1 MSNEQGS
8 LQTGSCFRRGV
19 LTRVLRGA
27 QEIIE
32 WLANPDAFQADA
44 LPKFVE
50 EYDAV
55 PYLLSALP
63 IAAAVMAVQ
72 LAHELAHRAVAARR
86 QVRAHCGSN
95 VRV

>member
-1 MSNEQGS
+1 M
-8 LQTGSCFRRGV
+8 
-19 LTRVLRGA
+19 LRGA

-55 PYLLSALP
+55 PYLLSAVP
-63 IAAAVMAVQ
+63 IAAGVMGVQ
-72 LAHELAHRAVAARR
+72 LAHELAHRAVAARK
-86 QVRAHCGSN
+86 QVRALWCVSSLGLRCRRFGQHAA
-95 VRV
+95 

>member
-1 MSNEQGS
+1 M
-8 LQTGSCFRRGV
+8 
-19 LTRVLRGA
+19 LRDA

-63 IAAAVMAVQ
+63 IAAGVMGVQ
-72 LAHELAHRAVAARR
+72 LAHELAHRAVAARK
-86 QVRAHCGSN
+86 QVRALCGVSSLGL
-95 VRV
+95 RCRLFGQHAA